1 MAAAGACQTV
11 ALPPA
16 GRCYQ
21 RHDIKEYIQI
31 KPPRDLGRNA
41 FRVSHAERPA
51 SGFTSN
57 FW

>member
-1 MAAAGACQTV
+1 MMMMM

-31 KPPRDLGRNA
+31 KPPRDGLRDLGRTVTQA
-41 FRVSHAERPA
+41 VTVTLKGSCQ
-51 SGFTSN
+51 
-57 FW
+57 